1 MKSTPGPSPDPSSQ
15 TAKKRGYWLIL
26 GRAVLLVLGVS
37 AVFGMVSQV
46 GYAQILSAI
55 SRTAVWLPL
64 ILVLDLLWV
73 AFEGCALLAIYGEE
87 RKRITCLSWL
97 YVTLVHYTAFMLLP
111 MGRAAAEVTRAALL
125 KKQLDRDL
133 VAVGA
138 ALMQSLTMVANG
150 VTCLVA
156 ALFLRTLGHSGVLL
170 AAVSTTAAVMSVLG
184 IASYLVLRHVKVGG
198 VLGRRFSR
206 FAEAGPGFDHKLRET
221 ARRHWIALAIC
232 VWGRVLQTAQY
243 GVIVLAV
250 TGDLS
255 LGSAWIAEGIQMTAR
270 TAGDFIPN
278 QVGVTE
284 GAFVYF
290 RAALGLDHAPALAMT
305 VALVARLSNLSVASL
320 CAVASQLW
328 PRSGR
333 GQQSAR

>member
-1 MKSTPGPSPDPSSQ
+1 MKSIPGPNLEPSNQ
-15 TAKKRGYWLIL
+15 IAAKRSYWSLI

-46 GYAQILSAI
+46 GYAPILSAI

-64 ILVLDLLWV
+64 ILALDFIWV
-73 AFEGCALLAIYGEE
+73 AFEGCALLTIFGEA
-87 RKRITCLSWL
+87 RKRITWRSWV
-97 YVTLVHYTAFMLLP
+97 YVTMVHYTAFMLLP

-138 ALMQSLTMVANG
+138 ALMQSLTMVSNG
-150 VTCLVA
+150 VICLA
-156 ALFLRTLGHSGVLL
+156 AAVFLRTLGHSGVLL
-170 AAVSTTAAVMSVLG
+170 AAVSTTAAMMSVLG

-221 ARRHWIALAIC
+221 ARRHWAALAVC
-232 VWGRVLQTAQY
+232 VLGRVLQTAQY
-243 GVIVLAV
+243 GVIVLAA

-255 LGSAWIAEGIQMTAR
+255 LSSAWIAEGIQMTAR

-290 RAALGLDHAPALAMT
+290 RAALGLDDAPALAMS
-305 VALVARLSNLSVASL
+305 VALVARLSNLSVAGL
-320 CAVASQLW
+320 CAVVSQLW
-328 PRSGR
+328 PRAGR
-333 GQQSAR
+333 GQ